1 MKYSSE
7 LNRSMEFLSK
17 NSKTIFLG
25 QAVEYSGTVMTNSMK
40 NIPSSKKIEL
50 PVTEEMQMGMSIGL
64 SMSGIIPVSIF
75 PRLNFL
81 ILAMNQLINHLDKL
95 KIMSNGKY
103 DCKVI
108 IRSSIG
114 SERPLHPQF
123 QHIGDFTE
131 SFKLMSTNIDV
142 IRLNEAQ
149 DIFKSYKKALTRK
162 DGKSTLLIE
171 YGDYHNEK

>member
-114 SERPLHPQF
+114 SEDLCIHNF
-123 QHIGDFTE
+123 SILEILE
-131 SFKLMSTNIDV
+131 SLKLMSTNID
-142 IRLNEAQ
+142 IIGLNEAQ
-149 DIFKSYKKALTRK
+149 DIFKSYKKALSRK